1 MGMATSKVRLN
12 ICGSSYVVNTS
23 ESEDYMKN
31 LADRL
36 NLDMNE
42 LMASSNSVSIT
53 TAAVM
58 TALNYRD
65 ELEKASGSADN
76 MRRQIKDYLEDAA
89 SAKMAAEEARRENAS
104 LKRRVDEL
112 ERRLR
117 GRGVAIVYISHF
129 LEEIINTAI
138 IFQPAGPGNMLAQV
152 AAHGDGLLAEIE
164 LLLHDP
170 GRTGTDNDGV
180 DAIISDVLLDEGAAI
195 GAAKTGVLL
204 HVDAGIGGRILQ
216 AIHIEDF
223 ANATTSTEICTIY
236 FLH

>member
-12 ICGSSYVVNTS
+12 ICRSSYVVNTS

-117 GRGVAIVYISHF
+117 RNQF
-129 LEEIINTAI
+129 
-138 IFQPAGPGNMLAQV
+138 PA
-152 AAHGDGLLAEIE
+152 E
-164 LLLHDP
+164 
-170 GRTGTDNDGV
+170 
-180 DAIISDVLLDEGAAI
+180 DE
-195 GAAKTGVLL
+195 
-204 HVDAGIGGRILQ
+204 
-216 AIHIEDF
+216 
-223 ANATTSTEICTIY
+223 
-236 FLH
+236 

>member
-12 ICGSSYVVNTS
+12 SCGSSYAVNTS

-117 GRGVAIVYISHF
+117 RNQF
-129 LEEIINTAI
+129 
-138 IFQPAGPGNMLAQV
+138 PA
-152 AAHGDGLLAEIE
+152 E
-164 LLLHDP
+164 
-170 GRTGTDNDGV
+170 
-180 DAIISDVLLDEGAAI
+180 DE
-195 GAAKTGVLL
+195 
-204 HVDAGIGGRILQ
+204 
-216 AIHIEDF
+216 
-223 ANATTSTEICTIY
+223 
-236 FLH
+236 

>member
-12 ICGSSYVVNTS
+12 ICGSCDVVNTS

-117 GRGVAIVYISHF
+117 RNQF
-129 LEEIINTAI
+129 
-138 IFQPAGPGNMLAQV
+138 PA
-152 AAHGDGLLAEIE
+152 E
-164 LLLHDP
+164 
-170 GRTGTDNDGV
+170 
-180 DAIISDVLLDEGAAI
+180 DE
-195 GAAKTGVLL
+195 
-204 HVDAGIGGRILQ
+204 
-216 AIHIEDF
+216 
-223 ANATTSTEICTIY
+223 
-236 FLH
+236 

>member
-1 MGMATSKVRLN
+1 MVNHNSQKDK
-12 ICGSSYVVNTS
+12 YVTFKSGDEYFGLKIEYVNEIIVFQEITEVP

-117 GRGVAIVYISHF
+117 RNQF
-129 LEEIINTAI
+129 
-138 IFQPAGPGNMLAQV
+138 PA
-152 AAHGDGLLAEIE
+152 E
-164 LLLHDP
+164 
-170 GRTGTDNDGV
+170 
-180 DAIISDVLLDEGAAI
+180 DE
-195 GAAKTGVLL
+195 
-204 HVDAGIGGRILQ
+204 
-216 AIHIEDF
+216 
-223 ANATTSTEICTIY
+223 
-236 FLH
+236 

>member
-12 ICGSSYVVNTS
+12 ICVSSYVVNTS
-23 ESEDYMKN
+23 ESEDYMQN

-117 GRGVAIVYISHF
+117 RNQF
-129 LEEIINTAI
+129 
-138 IFQPAGPGNMLAQV
+138 PA
-152 AAHGDGLLAEIE
+152 E
-164 LLLHDP
+164 
-170 GRTGTDNDGV
+170 
-180 DAIISDVLLDEGAAI
+180 DE
-195 GAAKTGVLL
+195 
-204 HVDAGIGGRILQ
+204 
-216 AIHIEDF
+216 
-223 ANATTSTEICTIY
+223 
-236 FLH
+236 

>member
-23 ESEDYMKN
+23 ESEDYMQN

-76 MRRQIKDYLEDAA
+76 MRRQIKDYLGCRQRQDG
-89 SAKMAAEEARRENAS
+89 SRGDPPREC
-104 LKRRVDEL
+104 
-112 ERRLR
+112 
-117 GRGVAIVYISHF
+117 
-129 LEEIINTAI
+129 
-138 IFQPAGPGNMLAQV
+138 
-152 AAHGDGLLAEIE
+152 LAEAP
-164 LLLHDP
+164 H
-170 GRTGTDNDGV
+170 
-180 DAIISDVLLDEGAAI
+180 
-195 GAAKTGVLL
+195 
-204 HVDAGIGGRILQ
+204 
-216 AIHIEDF
+216 
-223 ANATTSTEICTIY
+223 
-236 FLH
+236 

>member
-23 ESEDYMKN
+23 ESEDYMQN
-31 LADRL
+31 LADH
-36 NLDMNE
+36 LDMNE

-89 SAKMAAEEARRENAS
+89 SAKMAAEEARRENVS
-104 LKRRVDEL
+104 LKRRIDEL

-117 GRGVAIVYISHF
+117 RNQFPV
-129 LEEIINTAI
+129 E
-138 IFQPAGPGNMLAQV
+138 
-152 AAHGDGLLAEIE
+152 
-164 LLLHDP
+164 
-170 GRTGTDNDGV
+170 
-180 DAIISDVLLDEGAAI
+180 DE
-195 GAAKTGVLL
+195 
-204 HVDAGIGGRILQ
+204 
-216 AIHIEDF
+216 
-223 ANATTSTEICTIY
+223 
-236 FLH
+236 

>member
-23 ESEDYMKN
+23 ESEDYMQN

-89 SAKMAAEEARRENAS
+89 SAKMAAEETRTVFPQQEHRAASARP
-104 LKRRVDEL
+104 
-112 ERRLR
+112 
-117 GRGVAIVYISHF
+117 GVFGLADLQV
-129 LEEIINTAI
+129 
-138 IFQPAGPGNMLAQV
+138 FQFRNGNFTHEKFSSA
-152 AAHGDGLLAEIE
+152 D
-164 LLLHDP
+164 
-170 GRTGTDNDGV
+170 T
-180 DAIISDVLLDEGAAI
+180 
-195 GAAKTGVLL
+195 
-204 HVDAGIGGRILQ
+204 
-216 AIHIEDF
+216 F
-223 ANATTSTEICTIY
+223 
-236 FLH
+236 

>member
-1 MGMATSKVRLN
+1 MPTSKVRLT
-12 ICGSSYVVNTS
+12 ICGSSYVISTS
-23 ESEDYMKN
+23 ESEDYMQN

-89 SAKMAAEEARRENAS
+89 SAKMAAEEIRRENAS
-104 LKRRVDEL
+104 LKRRIDDL

-117 GRGVAIVYISHF
+117 R
-129 LEEIINTAI
+129 
-138 IFQPAGPGNMLAQV
+138 AQ
-152 AAHGDGLLAEIE
+152 
-164 LLLHDP
+164 
-170 GRTGTDNDGV
+170 
-180 DAIISDVLLDEGAAI
+180 
-195 GAAKTGVLL
+195 
-204 HVDAGIGGRILQ
+204 
-216 AIHIEDF
+216 
-223 ANATTSTEICTIY
+223 TSQET
-236 FLH
+236 L

>member
-23 ESEDYMKN
+23 ESEDYMN

-117 GRGVAIVYISHF
+117 RNQF
-129 LEEIINTAI
+129 
-138 IFQPAGPGNMLAQV
+138 PA
-152 AAHGDGLLAEIE
+152 E
-164 LLLHDP
+164 
-170 GRTGTDNDGV
+170 
-180 DAIISDVLLDEGAAI
+180 DE
-195 GAAKTGVLL
+195 
-204 HVDAGIGGRILQ
+204 
-216 AIHIEDF
+216 
-223 ANATTSTEICTIY
+223 
-236 FLH
+236 

>member
-89 SAKMAAEEARRENAS
+89 SAKMAAEELRRDNVALRKKMAAEEARRENAS

-117 GRGVAIVYISHF
+117 RNQF
-129 LEEIINTAI
+129 
-138 IFQPAGPGNMLAQV
+138 PA
-152 AAHGDGLLAEIE
+152 E
-164 LLLHDP
+164 
-170 GRTGTDNDGV
+170 
-180 DAIISDVLLDEGAAI
+180 DE
-195 GAAKTGVLL
+195 
-204 HVDAGIGGRILQ
+204 
-216 AIHIEDF
+216 
-223 ANATTSTEICTIY
+223 
-236 FLH
+236 

>member
-23 ESEDYMKN
+23 ESEDYMQN

-42 LMASSNSVSIT
+42 MMASSNSVSIT

-89 SAKMAAEEARRENAS
+89 SAKMAAEEC
-104 LKRRVDEL
+104 
-112 ERRLR
+112 
-117 GRGVAIVYISHF
+117 
-129 LEEIINTAI
+129 
-138 IFQPAGPGNMLAQV
+138 
-152 AAHGDGLLAEIE
+152 
-164 LLLHDP
+164 
-170 GRTGTDNDGV
+170 
-180 DAIISDVLLDEGAAI
+180 
-195 GAAKTGVLL
+195 AAKTPPSSAASTIWSAACAAQRTARRCREPP
-204 HVDAGIGGRILQ
+204 AGDPGPGRQ
-216 AIHIEDF
+216 P
-223 ANATTSTEICTIY
+223 
-236 FLH
+236 

>member
-1 MGMATSKVRLN
+1 MIMGMATSKVRLN
-12 ICGSSYVVNTS
+12 ICGSSYVVNTI

-117 GRGVAIVYISHF
+117 RNQF
-129 LEEIINTAI
+129 
-138 IFQPAGPGNMLAQV
+138 PA
-152 AAHGDGLLAEIE
+152 E
-164 LLLHDP
+164 
-170 GRTGTDNDGV
+170 
-180 DAIISDVLLDEGAAI
+180 DE
-195 GAAKTGVLL
+195 
-204 HVDAGIGGRILQ
+204 
-216 AIHIEDF
+216 
-223 ANATTSTEICTIY
+223 
-236 FLH
+236 

>member
-117 GRGVAIVYISHF
+117 GRGTETEESIRER
-129 LEEIINTAI
+129 LEIARNE
-138 IFQPAGPGNMLAQV
+138 LAQQDKFTLKLV
-152 AAHGDGLLAEIE
+152 
-164 LLLHDP
+164 
-170 GRTGTDNDGV
+170 NDEV
-180 DAIISDVLLDEGAAI
+180 DACAARLYDVI
-195 GAAKTGVLL
+195 CQR
-204 HVDAGIGGRILQ
+204 AGLTR
-216 AIHIEDF
+216 
-223 ANATTSTEICTIY
+223 
-236 FLH
+236 

>member
-12 ICGSSYVVNTS
+12 ICGSRYVVNTS
-23 ESEDYMKN
+23 ESEDYMQN

-89 SAKMAAEEARRENAS
+89 SAKMAAEEARRENVS
-104 LKRRVDEL
+104 LKRRIDEL

-117 GRGVAIVYISHF
+117 RNQFPV
-129 LEEIINTAI
+129 E
-138 IFQPAGPGNMLAQV
+138 
-152 AAHGDGLLAEIE
+152 
-164 LLLHDP
+164 
-170 GRTGTDNDGV
+170 
-180 DAIISDVLLDEGAAI
+180 DE
-195 GAAKTGVLL
+195 
-204 HVDAGIGGRILQ
+204 
-216 AIHIEDF
+216 
-223 ANATTSTEICTIY
+223 
-236 FLH
+236 